1 MRVCVCARF
10 KNKAAFLFLP
20 SPFSSLSLSA
30 SESLS
35 VFVSRQTIAAS
46 LGAAPWDELRA
57 DLPSNA
63 VKRRSMSMG
72 AMQPGSG
79 MLSLLSQSPRS
90 VREEEPPLR
99 PDV

>member
-1 MRVCVCARF
+1 MRVCVR
-10 KNKAAFLFLP
+10 AFQKQSGVSLSPLSLF
-20 SPFSSLSLSA
+20 LSLSA

>member
-1 MRVCVCARF
+1 MCAF
-10 KNKAAFLFLP
+10 QKQSGVSLSLLSLFL
-20 SPFSSLSLSA
+20 SPLSA

-79 MLSLLSQSPRS
+79 MLSLLSQPPRS

-99 PDV
+99 TDV

>member
-1 MRVCVCARF
+1 MCARVSKTKRRF
-10 KNKAAFLFLP
+10 SFSPLP
-20 SPFSSLSLSA
+20 FPLSLSA